1 MSNNVNDLLN
11 AIRSIDNH
19 QDLSQVIDAV
29 NQQNKRISRMK
40 TKSFS
45 VGDYVYFTDKSGRQ
59 VDGVVTKVNPKTVI
73 VMEQGYGKWRV
84 DASLLSKDPIKEAV

>member
-59 VDGVVTKVNPKTVI
+59 VDGVVTKVT
-73 VMEQGYGKWRV
+73 W
-84 DASLLSKDPIKEAV
+84 SLRSIPRL